1 MLIATFNCNSI
12 RQRQGIVLDWLE
24 ENQPDCLA
32 LQETKV
38 VDELFPAA
46 PFVEAGW
53 KVAFRGQ
60 KAYNGVAMITREE
73 PESISFG
80 LGDGDDGES
89 GPRLAHIELQGVS
102 IINTYVPQG
111 SALDSPKF
119 QFKLEWYERLKT
131 YFSERFDFEKDEV
144 LWVGDLNVAPTPE
157 DVYDH
162 DKIWPHVCHCQ
173 EVVDA
178 LQSITRFGL
187 VDVFRKHIGEGE
199 ERVFT
204 YWDYRMP
211 WAIKANQGWRIDHIW
226 ASRPIA
232 ARSQDC
238 WVDIE
243 PRKKTKPS
251 DHTFVAARF
260 G

>member
-12 RQRQGIVLDWLE
+12 RVRLQIILDWLA

-38 VDELFPAA
+38 VDDLFPIDA
-46 PFVEAGW
+46 FVEAGW
-53 KVAFRGQ
+53 KVAYRGQ

-73 PESISFG
+73 PTMASFG
-80 LGDGDDGES
+80 FGDGDDGES
-89 GPRLAHIELQGVS
+89 EPRLAHIELGDVS

-111 SALDSPKF
+111 KALDTPNF
-119 QFKLEWYERLKT
+119 TFKLEWYERLKA
-131 YFSERFDFEKDEV
+131 YFAERFDFEKDAV
-144 LWVGDLNVAPTPE
+144 VWVGDLNVAPTPE

-173 EVVDA
+173 EIADA

-187 VDVFRKHIGEGE
+187 VDIFRKHIGDEK
-199 ERVFT
+199 VFT

-211 WAIKANQGWRIDHIW
+211 WAVKANQGWRIDHIW
-226 ASRPIA
+226 ASRPYA
-232 ARSQDC
+232 ASSQDC

-243 PRKKTKPS
+243 PRKKPKPS

-260 G
+260 S